1 MFTMLA
7 ALHGRQADR
16 MGRFGHLTAQCLKRV
31 LAEMELGKRK
41 AERLVGDTGAMTK
54 SGSVRL
60 SALGGARTQ
69 RLTESWLGW

>member
-16 MGRFGHLTAQCLKRV
+16 MGRFGPVTAQCVERA
-31 LAEMELGKRK
+31 LAKIKLGMRM
-41 AERLVGDTGAMTK
+41 AERSVGDTDAMTK